1 LSATSAPSI
10 GSALLTL
17 VTLEMMTGTAQAQQ
31 RTF

>member
-1 LSATSAPSI
+1 LSATSARCI

-17 VTLEMMTGTAQAQQ
+17 ITLGMMTGTAQAQQ